1 MKKITNTLGVI
12 VYAITAIVYIV
23 SLIINYG
30 SVSRNLDGFHGFS
43 AGHANIFAAM
53 CVILAAVS
61 VFIIVCTVKE
71 RQNALCIILGVILVA
86 LPIIFTIINMSLP
99 GNVDTDMQGLMLRT
113 CQGFENTS
121 VILIITSAVGFITLI
136 CNKAAK

>member
-43 AGHANIFAAM
+43 AGHANIFAAI
-53 CVILAAVS
+53 CVILAAVC

-71 RQNALCIILGVILVA
+71 RQNALCIILGAILII
-86 LPIIFTIINMSLP
+86 LPIVFAVINVSLP

-121 VILIITSAVGFITLI
+121 VILIIASAIGLVTLI
-136 CNKAAK
+136 CRKTVK